1 MRVVVV
7 GAGIVGAAIAY
18 RLSKRKVDV
27 TVLDKARPG
36 SGASSHSFAW
46 INATAKSPVSYHDF
60 NRRSMDLWR
69 RFAQDL
75 DCDLGLTWGGQLQWE
90 ATPEGAESLRAKV
103 AELQSWGYPCRLVDE
118 VELRDLEPGLVPG
131 PVTGAALSEAD
142 GHVDPQ
148 KVVDACLLRA
158 SEAGATVLTEKPV
171 IGLGAT
177 GLAGGG
183 TRIESVQTEQD
194 EIPCDVVVLATGVD
208 TTKLA
213 AIAGVKVPQEDSPG
227 VVMRT
232 SACPPLLS
240 RVSVVYAPSS
250 VDGEHPEI
258 HLRQMADGV
267 VQIGEGSQES
277 LRQDDSQE
285 HADDLLARA
294 AHFVPALAG
303 ATATPVPVG
312 YRPMPLDGYPVLGF
326 PRRCLN
332 TYIALTHSGV
342 TLAPLVA
349 EVAALEIV
357 DGAANIEFLDPYRP
371 DRFA

>member
-1 MRVVVV
+1 V

-18 RLSKRKVDV
+18 RLSQRGVEV
-27 TVLDKARPG
+27 TVLDKAGPG

-46 INATAKSPVSYHDF
+46 INATAKSPVSYHNF

-75 DCDLGLTWGGQLQWE
+75 DCDLGLTRGGQLQWE
-90 ATPEGAESLRAKV
+90 STPEGAASLRAKV
-103 AELQSWGYPCRLVDE
+103 AELQSWGYPCRLIDE

-131 PVTGAALSEAD
+131 PVTAAALSEAD

-158 SEAGATVLTEKPV
+158 SEAGATVLTERPV
-171 IGLGAT
+171 TGLGAT

-183 TRIESVQTEQD
+183 TRVESGKTE
-194 EIPCDVVVLATGVD
+194 EGAIACDVVVLATGVD
-208 TTKLA
+208 TTTLA
-213 AIAGVKVPQEDSPG
+213 AIAGVKVPQEHSPG

-232 SACPPLLS
+232 GPCPPLLS
-240 RVSVVYAPSS
+240 NVSVVYAPSS
-250 VDGEHPEI
+250 LDGQHADREHPEI

-285 HADDLLARA
+285 HADELLARA
-294 AHFVPALAG
+294 AHFLPALAG
-303 ATATPVPVG
+303 ATATAVPVG
-312 YRPMPLDGYPVLGF
+312 YRPMPVDGYPVLGF
-326 PRRCLN
+326 SNISLN

-349 EVAALEIV
+349 EAAALEIV
-357 DGAANIEFLDPYRP
+357 DGARIEFLDPYRP